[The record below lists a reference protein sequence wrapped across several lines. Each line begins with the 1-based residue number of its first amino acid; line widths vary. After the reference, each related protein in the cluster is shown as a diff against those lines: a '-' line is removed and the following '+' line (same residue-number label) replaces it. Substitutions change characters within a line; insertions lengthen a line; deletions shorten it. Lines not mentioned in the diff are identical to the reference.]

1 MVFEQQ
7 PKSGNILDLPQ
18 RKDLHDLVWN
28 GMRQILLV
36 WFKGDWDAVQR
47 LLLYLEDEGGSL
59 ETFDRQ
65 SFWLVVISFVRAGKA
80 LADWPAS
87 FWLGFHRLRPDLL
100 FQGNY

>member
-1 MVFEQQ
+1 MVVVFEQQ

-47 LLLYLEDEGGSL
+47 LLLYLEDEGGLCRPLTANLFGSL
-59 ETFDRQ
+59 
-65 SFWLVVISFVRAGKA
+65 SSA
-80 LADWPAS
+80 L
-87 FWLGFHRLRPDLL
+87 
-100 FQGNY
+100 